1 MANNSYRNILVP
13 YDDSKFSQKALDIAK
28 TFAKHFGAA
37 LHIVTVVDMSSV
49 TSPGMIRSKDKKT
62 IEQIKTSIKQS
73 AKTIIQQ
80 KEDECATEKI
90 KTIGLVLEGSTT
102 NELLKL
108 IKKNDIDLVIIGSRG
123 LSGLSKIMALG
134 SISRTISEI
143 SVCPVM
149 VIR

>member
-28 TFAKHFGAA
+28 TFAKHFGTA

>member
-13 YDDSKFSQKALDIAK
+13 YDGSKFSQKALDIAK

-80 KEDECATEKI
+80 KEEEYATEKI

-143 SVCPVM
+143 SVCPVI